1 MTTIRPKRDA
11 ARLAQFAEELGCL
24 VEEHWAQTGTIYLT
38 ISHERLA
45 SDQYGL
51 KVRVADHGD
60 AHGTADYTADGFEGT
75 PAGARRMILNRLD
88 FSDKALRRLRRARR
102 ARANRRELVGHGAD
116 CITELFDATR
126 SPGLGDRY
134 LIKLANGE
142 LKSALQGDWPVGD
155 EKWRELREPN
165 EAELAEAD
173 RKWPA
178 WRRYAAIG

>member
-1 MTTIRPKRDA
+1 M
-11 ARLAQFAEELGCL
+11 

-126 SPGLGDRY
+126 PPSPGGRY

-142 LKSALQGDWPVGD
+142 LQSALQGDWPVGD
-155 EKWRELREPN
+155 EQWRDLREPSD
-165 EAELAEAD
+165 AELAEAD

-178 WRRYAAIG
+178 WRRYASQ